1 MDNIIT
7 SDEIISKMNSICRME
22 FEANWNL
29 SEMSRALYHD
39 SNKNQDYVIAKRE
52 LEDTLNRQV
61 RDGLRVKVSLYGDIT
76 VYEVVEQNR
85 LREVKRICSQ
95 NSKMLPYG
103 YVMGKKV
110 PKKVRD
116 ELLAKML

>member
-1 MDNIIT
+1 MLAE
-7 SDEIISKMNSICRME
+7 EIISKMNSICRME

-29 SEMSRALYHD
+29 GETSRALYHD
-39 SNKNQDYVIAKRE
+39 SNKDQDYVIARRE

-61 RDGLRVKVSLYGDIT
+61 RDGLRVRVSLYGDIT
-76 VYEVVEQNR
+76 VYEAVEPNR

-116 ELLAKML
+116 EVLAKMS